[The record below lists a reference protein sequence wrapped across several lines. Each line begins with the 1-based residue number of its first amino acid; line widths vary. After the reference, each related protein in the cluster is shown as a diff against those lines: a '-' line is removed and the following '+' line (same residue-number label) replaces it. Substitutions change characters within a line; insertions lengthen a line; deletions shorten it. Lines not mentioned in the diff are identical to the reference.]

1 MIQMT
6 STGEKTKNEH
16 EMKWF
21 FYNSEWFVFLFLFGI
36 ILALFLKLIPLFPTL
51 NLQNIDAQNIGAL
64 LNGAFFIT
72 LVVERSLEVFITIWR
87 EPKKL
92 DKENAVDIAGYQDK
106 RDAQAKL
113 QEYENDTKKIALYT
127 GFVLGI
133 LASLSGIRLLEQL
146 IDVQSVEATQL
157 QTFRCLD
164 IVLTG
169 LTISGGSS
177 VFHILIS
184 VFTDFLA
191 KTRERIDA

>member
-113 QEYENDTKKIALYT
+113 QEYENDTKKIALYA

>member
-1 MIQMT
+1 MVLLQLR
-6 STGEKTKNEH
+6 
-16 EMKWF
+16 
-21 FYNSEWFVFLFLFGI
+21 VVCFLFLFGI

-113 QEYENDTKKIALYT
+113 QEYENDTKKIALYA